1 MQNRF
6 FFAVL
11 LTGGMLSQAWGFAK
25 PAPAYKVGVGRMD
38 ITPRGGSIWMAGYA
52 ARTSPSQG
60 ALQPLWAKALAIE
73 DGKGGRVVMVTT
85 DLIGLPRVLTDF
97 VAAEAMSKYKLERS
111 QIVFNSSHTH
121 TGPVVRGNLDIMGAR
136 VPEHKPAVEAYTA
149 ELRGKLFTLIGAALG
164 DLQPASLA
172 FDYGETG
179 FAANRR
185 EMRPTG
191 VVIGLNPAG
200 PVDHKVPVLR
210 VLAPNGK
217 VRAILFGYACHNTTL
232 TAEFMQ
238 LSGDYAGFAQAEVER
253 QFAGATA
260 LFVQLCGGD
269 QNPNPRS
276 KLELAQQHGN
286 TLATEVAR
294 VAKGAMAPVSGR
306 IRSAYQMT
314 DLPFAPHTK
323 EQFEKELQ
331 DPNEFKARRAKF
343 MLEAYAE
350 RREPRKL
357 SYPVQAIRFD
367 KGFTFVA
374 LGGEVVIDYSLW
386 VQRTFAGERL
396 MVAGYSND
404 VPCYIPSARVLKE
417 GGYEAV
423 DSMIYYGQ
431 PGPFTEEVEPRIQDA
446 VTQVMA
452 RVKK

>member
-1 MQNRF
+1 MHSRF
-6 FFAVL
+6 SLIAFLICGAL
-11 LTGGMLSQAWGFAK
+11 APARSFAK

-38 ITPRGGSIWMAGYA
+38 ITPPGGIIWMAGYA
-52 ARTSPSQG
+52 ARKSPSQG
-60 ALQPLWAKALAIE
+60 VLHPLWAKALAIE
-73 DGKGGRVVMVTT
+73 DNNGSRVVMITT
-85 DLIGLPRVLTDF
+85 DLVAVPRVITDF

-111 QIVFNSSHTH
+111 QIVFNASHTH
-121 TGPVVRGNLDIMGAR
+121 TGPVIRGALDVMGVRQPDQKAI
-136 VPEHKPAVEAYTA
+136 VEAYTA
-149 ELRGKLFTLIGAALG
+149 ELRGKLFTVIGAALG

-172 FDYGETG
+172 FDYGEAK

-185 EMRPTG
+185 EMRPSG
-191 VVIGLNPAG
+191 VVIGVNPAG
-200 PVDHKVPVLR
+200 PVDHKVPILR

-238 LSGDYAGFAQAEVER
+238 LSGDYAGFAQTEIER
-253 QFAGATA
+253 QFPGATA

-276 KLELAQQHGN
+276 KLELAKQHGDE
-286 TLATEVAR
+286 LATEVTR
-294 VAKGAMAPVSGR
+294 VAKTAMVPVSGQ
-306 IRSAYQMT
+306 IHSAYQMI

-331 DPNEFKARRAKF
+331 DPNEFKARRARF
-343 MLEAYAE
+343 VLNAYAE
-350 RREPRKL
+350 HREPRTL
-357 SYPVQAIRFD
+357 AYPVQAIRFD
-367 KGFTFVA
+367 KGFTFLA

-386 VQRTFAGERL
+386 AQRTFTGERL

-423 DSMIYYGQ
+423 DNTIYFGQ
-431 PGPFTEEVEPRIQDA
+431 PGPFTEEVEPRIQEGLR
-446 VTQVMA
+446 QVMA

>member
-6 FFAVL
+6 FLTVL
-11 LTGGMLSQAWGFAK
+11 LTCGVLAQAWSFGKA
-25 PAPAYKVGVGRMD
+25 APAYKVGVSRMD

-73 DGKGGRVVMVTT
+73 DGKGERVVIVTT

-97 VAAEAMSKYKLERS
+97 VAAEAMSKYKLDRS

-172 FDYGETG
+172 FDYGEAG

-191 VVIGLNPAG
+191 VVIGLNPGG

-260 LFVQLCGGD
+260 LFIQLCGGD

-286 TLATEVAR
+286 ALATEVAR
-294 VAKGAMAPVSGR
+294 VAKGAMGPVSGR
-306 IRSAYQMT
+306 IRSAYQMV

-386 VQRTFAGERL
+386 VQRTFTGERL

>member
-6 FFAVL
+6 SLMVL
-11 LTGGMLSQAWGFAK
+11 LLAGLLPQAAGVAK
-25 PAPAYKVGVGRMD
+25 PAPAYRVGVSRMD
-38 ITPRGGSIWMAGYA
+38 ITPAGGVIWMAGYA
-52 ARTSPSQG
+52 ARTAPSQG

-73 DGKGGRVVMVTT
+73 DSKGGRLVVVTT
-85 DLIGLPRVLTDF
+85 DLIGLPRVITDF

-136 VPEHKPAVEAYTA
+136 VPAHKPAVEAYTA
-149 ELRGKLFTLIGAALG
+149 ELRGKLFTVIGAALG

-185 EMRPTG
+185 SIQTGGVTIGVNPT
-191 VVIGLNPAG
+191 G

-238 LSGDYAGFAQAEVER
+238 LSGDYAGFAQAEVES

-276 KLELAQQHGN
+276 KLELAQQHGKA
-286 TLATEVAR
+286 LGTEVAR
-294 VAKGAMAPVSGR
+294 IAKTAMAPVSGR
-306 IRSAYQMT
+306 IHSAYQMAE
-314 DLPFAPHTK
+314 LPFAPHTK
-323 EQFEKELQ
+323 EQFEKESK
-331 DPNEFKARRAKF
+331 DPNEFKARRARF

-357 SYPVQAIRFD
+357 AYPVQAVRFD

-374 LGGEVVIDYSLW
+374 LGGEVVIDYALW
-386 VQRTFAGERL
+386 VQRTFPGERL

-431 PGPFTEEVEPRIQDA
+431 PGPFTEEVEPRIQEA
-446 VTQVMA
+446 VQQVMA

>member
-1 MQNRF
+1 MQNNF
-6 FFAVL
+6 FTISALVC
-11 LTGGMLSQAWGFAK
+11 GMAAQALSLGAT
-25 PAPAYKVGVGRMD
+25 APAYRVGASRMD
-38 ITPRGGSIWMAGYA
+38 ITPKGGTIWMAGYA
-52 ARTSPSQG
+52 ARKSPSQG

-73 DGKGGRVVMVTT
+73 DGKGSRLVVVTT
-85 DLIGLPRVLTDF
+85 DLIGLPRVLTDY

-149 ELRGKLFTLIGAALG
+149 ELRGKLFTVIGAALG
-164 DLQPASLA
+164 DMQPASLA

-185 EMRPTG
+185 ELRPTG
-191 VVIGLNPAG
+191 VVIGRNPAG

-253 QFAGATA
+253 QFPGATA

-276 KLELAQQHGN
+276 KLELAAQHGKA
-286 TLATEVAR
+286 LGAEAAR
-294 VAKGAMAPVSGR
+294 VAKTAMAPVSGR
-306 IRSAYQMT
+306 IRSAYQMAE
-314 DLPFAPHTK
+314 LPFAPHTK

-331 DPNEFKARRAKF
+331 DPNEFKARRARF
-343 MLEAYAE
+343 MLDAYAE

-357 SYPVQAIRFD
+357 SYPVQAIRFE

-374 LGGEVVIDYSLW
+374 LAGEVVIDYSLW
-386 VQRTFAGERL
+386 VQRTFPGERL

-404 VPCYIPSARVLKE
+404 MPCYIPSARVLKE

-446 VTQVMA
+446 VQQVMA
-452 RVKK
+452 RVRK

>member
-6 FFAVL
+6 SLIL
-11 LTGGMLSQAWGFAK
+11 LLVCGTLVPAGSFGK
-25 PAPAYKVGVGRMD
+25 PVPAYRVGVSRMD

-52 ARTSPSQG
+52 ARKTPSQG
-60 ALQPLWAKALAIE
+60 ALHPLWAKALAIE
-73 DGKGGRVVMVTT
+73 DGKGGRVVVVTT

-121 TGPVVRGNLDIMGAR
+121 TGPVVRGNLDVMGAR
-136 VPEHKPAVEAYTA
+136 VPEHKAAVEAYTA
-149 ELRGKLFTLIGAALG
+149 ELRDKLFTVIGAALG

-172 FDYGETG
+172 FDYGEAK

-185 EMRPTG
+185 EFRPSG
-191 VVIGLNPAG
+191 VIIGLNPSG

-238 LSGDYAGFAQAEVER
+238 LSGDYAGFAQIEVER
-253 QFAGATA
+253 QFPGTTA

-276 KLELAQQHGN
+276 RLELAEQHGN

-294 VAKGAMAPVSGR
+294 VAKTAMAPVSGR
-306 IRSAYQMT
+306 IRSAYQMA

-331 DPNEFKARRAKF
+331 DPNEFKARRARF
-343 MLEAYAE
+343 MLDAYAE

-357 SYPVQAIRFD
+357 SYPVQAVRFD

-386 VQRTFAGERL
+386 VQRTFPGERL

-404 VPCYIPSARVLKE
+404 VACYIPSARVLKE

-431 PGPFTEEVEPRIQDA
+431 PGPFTEEVEPRIQE
-446 VTQVMA
+446 VLQQVIA
-452 RVKK
+452 RARK